1 MKKAISIGILCVPL
15 LFFGQSKF
23 NQFKAQKF
31 VLEGVKNYYQ
41 EEYSSAVRN
50 FNKAVDLHPM
60 NRDVYVFR
68 ADAFYQLDQYELAL
82 HDYEAALQVQGESAE
97 IYYRRGLTFERMG
110 LYREAVRDYNFAL
123 DQDPNFVKAQRRKSR
138 IRKRPNNSSSSSSDD
153 WDYVDTD
160 VEDEDSDPDWWGGP
174 SNPEEEDPGVI
185 DFEDP
190 DARDVIRNVRVF
202 ELENLYIRKS
212 PKDMTIQRVEL
223 AEYTTRIL
231 VEYSNVSNTYQQLYL
246 DPPST
251 RKALYL
257 TDMRLQKKY
266 HLTNIYRDEGSS
278 GNFRNNVIAPGEK
291 MSFYLEFERI
301 PDDMEVFQ
309 IRTGD
314 RANTEKWN
322 FYGVILKK

>member
-1 MKKAISIGILCVPL
+1 MKKAISIGILFVPL

-31 VLEGVKNYYQ
+31 VLEGVKNYYK
-41 EEYSSAVRN
+41 EDYSSAVRS
-50 FNKAVDLHPM
+50 FNKAVDLNPT

-97 IYYRRGLTFERMG
+97 IYYRRGMTFERLG
-110 LYREAVRDYNFAL
+110 LYREAVRDYDFAL
-123 DQDPNFVKAQRRKSR
+123 EQEPNFVKAQRRKSR
-138 IRKRPNNSSSSSSDD
+138 IRKRQNDPTSSGSDD
-153 WDYVDTD
+153 WGYADTD
-160 VEDEDSDPDWWGGP
+160 EDASDPSWWEGTSEP
-174 SNPEEEDPGVI
+174 VEEDPGI
-185 DFEDP
+185 PGFEDP
-190 DARDVIRNVRVF
+190 ETRDVIRNVRVF
-202 ELENLYIRKS
+202 ELDNLFIRKS

-266 HLTNIYRDEGSS
+266 HLTNIYRDEGTS

-301 PDDMEVFQ
+301 PDDLEVFQ